1 MSSGKGVSRLPGDG
15 ILVLAVLRAPATLD
29 AVDDDADESSMLSG
43 PDKGPLKA
51 GRGRG
56 LCLGLSGG
64 AAAASPVVAGVVVPD
79 LLLLAVAG
87 TIVLLL
93 STLVVLLTVN

>member
-1 MSSGKGVSRLPGDG
+1 M
-15 ILVLAVLRAPATLD
+15 LVLAVLRAPATLD
-29 AVDDDADESSMLSG
+29 AADDDADEFSMLSG

-79 LLLLAVAG
+79 LLLLVVVAG

-93 STLVVLLTVN
+93 STLVALLVVN

>member
-1 MSSGKGVSRLPGDG
+1 M
-15 ILVLAVLRAPATLD
+15 LVLAVLRAPATLD
-29 AVDDDADESSMLSG
+29 ASDDDADEFSMLSG

-56 LCLGLSGG
+56 LCLDLSGG
-64 AAAASPVVAGVVVPD
+64 AAAASPVVVPD
-79 LLLLAVAG
+79 LLLLTVAG
-87 TIVLLL
+87 TIILLL